1 MFRVTDARRS
11 IIPDVQRS
19 EVAAFRERQ
28 ALEEESARWALFGF
42 ASIASHQ
49 MITVRMQRGAERI
62 LSLIDEGKHEEAQA
76 LMNTE
81 YWQEEAEPGSSK
93 GATKKSRLGGG
104 KKKSSKK
111 GRK

>member
-1 MFRVTDARRS
+1 M
-11 IIPDVQRS
+11 PDVQRS

-28 ALEEESARWALFGF
+28 ALEEESARLALFGF
-42 ASIASHQ
+42 ASVASHQ
-49 MITVRMQRGAERI
+49 MITARMQRGAERI

-81 YWQEEAEPGSSK
+81 YWREEAEPGSSNGAAKKNRLK
-93 GATKKSRLGGG
+93 GGR
-104 KKKSSKK
+104 KKSSKR